1 MAPKRSKAPSFA
13 SVQAAGSAHGHTRSG
28 PAGVPTVTGAS
39 TTGSTS
45 VPTYTGTPC
54 DHRSAWITL
63 IACQKH

>member
-1 MAPKRSKAPSFA
+1 MGT
-13 SVQAAGSAHGHTRSG
+13 QTHTTT
-28 PAGVPTVTGAS
+28 A
-39 TTGSTS
+39 TGSHS